1 MWKFDDQQLKGTPI
15 PLTSITAVSP
25 ITPLTSDLSS
35 SERLLLN
42 SKTPAGNLLR
52 LRISDKSKYYE
63 VGETEVFITTIR
75 ELKQEVIKRN
85 LKHTPYTLSDTEKRL
100 NRIAKEKWEKKNRVQ
115 KMVDERREE
124 WEGNVRSGLLSS

>member
-1 MWKFDDQQLKGTPI
+1 MRHLVTFASHILTVQPVACVCFLTLK
-15 PLTSITAVSP
+15 
-25 ITPLTSDLSS
+25 TPLNVLFFC
-35 SERLLLN
+35 N
-42 SKTPAGNLLR
+42 ST
-52 LRISDKSKYYE
+52 
-63 VGETEVFITTIR
+63 
-75 ELKQEVIKRN
+75 VIKRN

>member
-1 MWKFDDQQLKGTPI
+1 MFSNVK
-15 PLTSITAVSP
+15 
-25 ITPLTSDLSS
+25 TPLNVLFFC
-35 SERLLLN
+35 N
-42 SKTPAGNLLR
+42 ST
-52 LRISDKSKYYE
+52 
-63 VGETEVFITTIR
+63 
-75 ELKQEVIKRN
+75 VIKRN

>member
-1 MWKFDDQQLKGTPI
+1 MSSAASRHVRLSHLNRSTRCVRLFSNVK
-15 PLTSITAVSP
+15 
-25 ITPLTSDLSS
+25 TPLNVLFFC
-35 SERLLLN
+35 N
-42 SKTPAGNLLR
+42 ST
-52 LRISDKSKYYE
+52 
-63 VGETEVFITTIR
+63 
-75 ELKQEVIKRN
+75 VIKRN